1 MRIYK
6 PESLLAIGFIDGL
19 TRDGEMDARF
29 VVPVWVF
36 MTLFLCVR
44 PPVFSETGGFY
55 VKKAKGKRRWRL
67 DCQIFADA
75 FGADASNVARRD
87 VPDVQSDVSRAG

>member
-44 PPVFSETGGFY
+44 PPVFSKTGGFC
-55 VKKAKGKRRWRL
+55 VEKGKGKRRWRL
-67 DCQIFADA
+67 DCQIFSDTFRTDA
-75 FGADASNVARRD
+75 VDIARRD
-87 VPDVQSDVSRAG
+87 VPDVRSDISRTG